1 MRFRKSGLK
10 GAVMAKRGFFAELN
24 YQAQQAEKRR
34 RQQEAP
40 AVRAHNE
47 AVREHERAQKA
58 AERARAAAA
67 RASDASARPRRRK
80 PPDSTS
86 RPGRRGRGD
95 EQGPRRLLRRHRRVA
110 RVDPRHRRLRQPGV
124 AEVDRQAPAVRPRER
139 RDDERP
145 RDVHCGARSSV
156 LLVLRP

>member
-67 RASDASARPRRRK
+67 RASDAQRKAAEKEAARLHVEARPPRSRR
-80 PPDSTS
+80 
-86 RPGRRGRGD
+86 
-95 EQGPRRLLRRHRRVA
+95 
-110 RVDPRHRRLRQPGV
+110 
-124 AEVDRQAPAVRPRER
+124 
-139 RDDERP
+139 
-145 RDVHCGARSSV
+145 
-156 LLVLRP
+156 